1 MTGSSTPS
9 AYTPEPSSPLYL
21 QSSDVP
27 GVSLVPVPFSGN
39 GFGGWKRSMIV
50 SLSAR
55 NKIAFIDGSCPK
67 PTTISPDYKQWDPE
81 SIWKQLNNRYGTVN
95 GTKVFELKR
104 ELASTYQGSLDIAS
118 YFTKLKRIWDELGV
132 MCSSHANTCTCAAKE
147 SLQKEKDEDK
157 VHQFLMGLNE
167 VYVGVRSNLIMMQP
181 LPSLDNVY
189 NILLQDEKQREV
201 NPATQFTTES
211 ASCNVNPPNNKPF
224 QPQINDYSIDKCF
237 KLHGFPPNFKFTK
250 GKKVAANVVMDSD
263 FSTSEC
269 SSPNQ
274 ALIPAAGSNEHGSR
288 GSSLKKPLDLGKLDC
303 GLYKF
308 VWEKP
313 SQHQDTLS
321 NSCSLPSV
329 CDLVPVSSI
338 VNTAS
343 SACNKAA
350 MNKMMDIV
358 WHSRLAHVPFIRM
371 KSISKVCSDISSTQ
385 SFTCH
390 VCPMA
395 RQTRLPFPDSS
406 IHSSKPFQLVHVDT
420 WGPYH
425 TPTYSGSKYFLTIV
439 DDFTRSTWTHL
450 MGSKNAAVSPSVVVP
465 DSTPASPSFNPD
477 AATSAP
483 SSIPHRKFDRPHNP
497 PSYLNDIYKL
507 PNSLSCSSSKLVEFE
522 PYTYSQAA
530 SIPAWQDAMRKEFET
545 LEANHT

>member
-181 LPSLDNVY
+181 FPSLDNVY

-371 KSISKVCSDISSTQ
+371 KSISKCIRSDNALKLGASHAAISFFSEHDIIYQT
-385 SFTCH
+385 S
-390 VCPMA
+390 CP
-395 RQTRLPFPDSS
+395 
-406 IHSSKPFQLVHVDT
+406 
-420 WGPYH
+420 H
-425 TPTYSGSKYFLTIV
+425 TPQQNGVVERKHRTLLEASRALLFQSQVPIRFWGDY
-439 DDFTRSTWTHL
+439 
-450 MGSKNAAVSPSVVVP
+450 AAVSPSVVVP

-530 SIPAWQDAMRKEFET
+530 SIPAWQDAMRKEFEA